1 MIFLIKHKIQA
12 GQEPE
17 FTMTVDELARH
28 FDINI
33 ANNHDRKK
41 KVVTTLNAINKN
53 LTQTRFEYEFVK
65 RENEKW
71 AYSIKFR
78 FSEETLKYF
87 DEKAKAIITSKYYE
101 GLKDAFL
108 KKKGVQ
114 VYETYKYK
122 DCFVF
127 GSGNFNEEF
136 TEWAYSDA
144 DKELKTEIYRNIY
157 INVMKMP
164 PKENYTINM
173 ADIRPR

>member
-1 MIFLIKHKIQA
+1 
-12 GQEPE
+12 
-17 FTMTVDELARH
+17 MTVDELARH

-41 KVVTTLNAINKN
+41 KVIATLNAINKN

-108 KKKGVQ
+108 KKRVC
-114 VYETYKYK
+114 KYMRPINIK
-122 DCFVF
+122 IA
-127 GSGNFNEEF
+127 S
-136 TEWAYSDA
+136 YSA
-144 DKELKTEIYRNIY
+144 AVTLMRNLQ
-157 INVMKMP
+157 NGHTAMP
-164 PKENYTINM
+164 TKN
-173 ADIRPR
+173 